1 MRYFCVEINYDNKT
15 SHWCSGLGKMNSV
28 KCAMRGRKRSDV
40 VGIRHKG
47 KSGVVKQMRIY

>member
-1 MRYFCVEINYDNKT
+1 MRYFWVEINYDNKT

-28 KCAMRGRKRSDV
+28 KCEMRGRKRSDE